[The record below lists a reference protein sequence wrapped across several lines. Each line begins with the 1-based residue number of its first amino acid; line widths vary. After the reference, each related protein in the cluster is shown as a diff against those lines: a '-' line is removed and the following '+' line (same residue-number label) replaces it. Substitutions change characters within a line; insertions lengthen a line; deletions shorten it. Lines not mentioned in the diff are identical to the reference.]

1 MIKYLIA
8 PVLAFGVAA
17 GAGIAI
23 ASDDGPKVDVPKE
36 QWMTVAEIAE
46 KLASEGYDVREIEI
60 EDGAYEISARDQD
73 GKRFKAYLH
82 PGTGEVLESKSDD
95 D

>member
-8 PVLAFGVAA
+8 PVLAFGVAT

-36 QWMTVAEIAE
+36 QWMTIAQVAE

-82 PGTGEVLESKSDD
+82 PATGEVLESKSDD